1 MFQLLTKFKKAIAEC
16 KKAALTIKTATGI
29 KRFIE
34 EKGYGSWFNTLFAI
48 VKNRNACRLELV
60 VEPLCPRASSS
71 DAENADSSSSSSAG
85 IKENLELQRK
95 ISKKKK
101 AYLSSVRPQ
110 NQEFVHAIC

>member
-71 DAENADSSSSSSAG
+71 DAENADSSSSSSVG
-85 IKENLELQRK
+85 IKENLEIHVNIQANPYKYFSILIKRLQ
-95 ISKKKK
+95 
-101 AYLSSVRPQ
+101 
-110 NQEFVHAIC
+110 